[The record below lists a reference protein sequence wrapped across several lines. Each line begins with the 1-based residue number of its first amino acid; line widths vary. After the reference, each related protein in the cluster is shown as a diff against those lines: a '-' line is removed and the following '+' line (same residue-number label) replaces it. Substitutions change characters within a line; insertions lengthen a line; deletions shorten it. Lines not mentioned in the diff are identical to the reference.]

1 MRFCTH
7 CGAQVPDNAKFC
19 PACGNSIYAPDKAT
33 VTISD
38 TVETTVSASAETG
51 EFVAASWSPSVPQKT
66 PEPPQPNYDSTPR
79 NRKTA
84 KDRNERSGKR
94 KGFFHYVWLLVKVI
108 IFAILAIFLIFFI
121 IGFIQGYTS

>member
-19 PACGNSIYAPDKAT
+19 PACGTSIYAPDEAT

-38 TVETTVSASAETG
+38 TVETTVSASAEAG
-51 EFVAASWSPSVPQKT
+51 EFVAASWSPSVPKT
-66 PEPPQPNYDSTPR
+66 PEPPQPSYDSTPR
-79 NRKTA
+79 NRKSV
-84 KDRNERSGKR
+84 KNRKERSGKK
-94 KGFFHYVWLLVKVI
+94 KGFFHYVWLLLKVI